1 LRQLANCEDDRQL
14 EAAITSAEA
23 RSDKQEEYD
32 RIALGLIQRNAVP
45 EVKQIEEE
53 AAGYELDLLNSEIVA
68 SEERLKTLQDEFFN
82 AGSRHRELTTEFER
96 LQASDESTFQAQ
108 KVEDALA
115 RVRPAVGQYL
125 RLRLAS
131 GVLQRAIESYRDKH
145 QGPVLKRASELFALL
160 TLGDHCG
167 LTTGFSDDDKP
178 VMVAIRKNREQVT
191 VDGLSDGTRDQL
203 YLALRL
209 AAIEHHVETVAPC
222 PVIFDD
228 ILINSDDSRASA
240 ALQVISELAKRTQVL
255 FFTHHR
261 RLAELGMKAG
271 AQMIELDSAA
281 VAIA

>member
-1 LRQLANCEDDRQL
+1 SGVLSRLRQLANCEDDRQL

-45 EVKQIEEE
+45 KVKQIEEE

-145 QGPVLKRASELFALL
+145 QGPVLKRASELFAIL
-160 TLGDHCG
+160 TLEDHCG

-191 VDGLSDGTRDQL
+191 VDGL
-203 YLALRL
+203 
-209 AAIEHHVETVAPC
+209 
-222 PVIFDD
+222 
-228 ILINSDDSRASA
+228 
-240 ALQVISELAKRTQVL
+240 
-255 FFTHHR
+255 
-261 RLAELGMKAG
+261 
-271 AQMIELDSAA
+271 
-281 VAIA
+281 